1 MDLWTPSSGKR
12 QRAFFLPLS
21 LLLATSFLL
30 SACEQP
36 EQSYVAS
43 SRPVKTIIVGGVG
56 SGDSRAFPA
65 VVDAIQKADISFRV
79 SGKIQKIL
87 VKEGDHVKKGQ
98 LLAELDPT
106 DFKIILKDR
115 QASFDTAK
123 ANYDRAKALVK
134 KGVISNVEH
143 DDIRARFYTA
153 KANLEAAK
161 QDLAYTKLKA
171 NFDGVI
177 AKRYLENYEEVV
189 LSRPVFALEDV
200 SALKIK
206 IDVPEN
212 LIIAIDKNRRG
223 ERNLYAV
230 FDRIPDQTFP
240 LKFIESTVKADP
252 NTRTFK
258 VTLRMETPD
267 NYNVLPGMTATVFAE
282 LFADESASGSSIA
295 VPVSAVVAN
304 SEKQGIVWVVDEKTM
319 TVHAKKIQPGQ
330 MVGDTMLVKGL
341 TPGERIVV
349 AGAAFLREGM
359 KVTLLK
365 TGEQAK

>member
-1 MDLWTPSSGKR
+1 MDLRTPFFGKQ
-12 QRAFFLPLS
+12 QRASLLPLA
-21 LLLATSFLL
+21 LLLSAVFLL
-30 SACEQP
+30 SACEPP
-36 EQSYVAS
+36 EQSYAPA
-43 SRPVKTIIVGGVG
+43 SRPVKTIIVGAVG
-56 SGDSRAFPA
+56 SGDSRTFPA
-65 VVDAIQKADISFRV
+65 IVNAIQEADISFRV

-115 QASFDTAK
+115 EASFDTAK
-123 ANYDRAKALVK
+123 ANFNRAKTLVK

-143 DDIRARFYTA
+143 DDIRARFFTA

-161 QDLAYTKLKA
+161 QNLAYTKLKA

-212 LIIAIDKNRRG
+212 LIIAIDKNRKG

-230 FDRIPDQTFP
+230 FNRIPNQTFP

-258 VTLRMETPD
+258 VTLKMEAPD

-282 LFADESASGSSIA
+282 IFAEESTSGSSIA
-295 VPVSAVVAN
+295 VPVSAVIAN
-304 SEKQGIVWVVDEKTM
+304 NEKQATVWVVDEKTM
-319 TVHAKKIQPGQ
+319 TVHAKQIQPGQ

-341 TPGERIVV
+341 TPGERIVI

-359 KVTLLK
+359 KVTLLE
-365 TGEQAK
+365 TGEQAT

>member
-1 MDLWTPSSGKR
+1 M
-12 QRAFFLPLS
+12 LPLS
-21 LLLATSFLL
+21 LLVATSFLL

-36 EQSYVAS
+36 EQTHTPA
-43 SRPVKTIIVGGVG
+43 SRPVKTIVVGGVG
-56 SGDSRAFPA
+56 SSDTRTFPA

-106 DFKIILKDR
+106 DFKITLKDR

-123 ANYDRAKALVK
+123 ANFERAKTLVK

-153 KANLEAAK
+153 KANLQAAK
-161 QDLAYTKLKA
+161 QDLSYTKLKA

-177 AKRYLENYEEVV
+177 AKRHVENYEEVV
-189 LSRPVFALEDV
+189 LSRPVFSLEDV

-212 LIIAIDKNRRG
+212 LIIVINKNHKNDRK
-223 ERNLYAV
+223 LYAV
-230 FDRIPDQTFP
+230 FDSIPNQTFP
-240 LKFIESTVKADP
+240 LKFVESTVKADP

-258 VTLRMETPD
+258 VTLRMDTPD
-267 NYNVLPGMTATVFAE
+267 NYNVLPGMTATVSAKLFAE
-282 LFADESASGSSIA
+282 ESAAGSSIA
-295 VPVSAVVAN
+295 IPVSAVIAN
-304 SEKQGIVWVVDEKTM
+304 NEKQATVWVVDEKTM
-319 TVHAKKIQPGQ
+319 TVSPREVEPGL
-330 MVGDTMLVKGL
+330 MVGNSMQVTGL
-341 TPGERIVV
+341 TPGERIVI
-349 AGAAFLREGM
+349 AGTPFLRKDM
-359 KVTLLK
+359 KVTLLE
-365 TGEQAK
+365 TGEQAQ